1 VWNFGPLSPFSLAGD
16 MGSKRLVSGRVS
28 AAAWVYDAEFDWVIE
43 ESIKLG
49 AKLFGS
55 SHPHD
60 LIGNLSPVRV

>member
-1 VWNFGPLSPFSLAGD
+1 